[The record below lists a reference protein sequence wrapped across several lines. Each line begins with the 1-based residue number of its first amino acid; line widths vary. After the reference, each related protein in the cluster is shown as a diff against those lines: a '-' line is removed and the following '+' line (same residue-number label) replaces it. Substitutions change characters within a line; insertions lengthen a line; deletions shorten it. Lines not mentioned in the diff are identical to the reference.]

1 MGTDHVIEEDL
12 DSPLHSDSPNFKHLA
27 CTNELGYHLAMNA
40 SLERISIDPAKRSG
54 QPCIRDLRMTVQDI
68 LEYMAS
74 GMSRDEILKD
84 FPELEP
90 KDLTA
95 CLAFAAHR
103 EQHL

>member
-1 MGTDHVIEEDL
+1 MPSL
-12 DSPLHSDSPNFKHLA
+12 D
-27 CTNELGYHLAMNA
+27 
-40 SLERISIDPAKRSG
+40 RITIDPAKRGG

-74 GMSRDEILKD
+74 GMSREEILKD

-90 KDLTA
+90 EDITA

-103 EQHL
+103 EQHLAPLTAA